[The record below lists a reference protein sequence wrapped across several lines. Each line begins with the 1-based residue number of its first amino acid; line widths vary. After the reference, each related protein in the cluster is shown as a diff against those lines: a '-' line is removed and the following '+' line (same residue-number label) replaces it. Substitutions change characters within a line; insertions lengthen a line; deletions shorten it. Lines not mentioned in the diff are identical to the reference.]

1 MLGNDLVAE
10 TNSSAFGEKLKEQV
24 EERLD
29 FYDKGIAPRKNIDVM
44 KEAIKNNEENAGVGH
59 PEPMVADAEMVDAE
73 PDLPENGDKK
83 KKKRRKTA
91 EADGTA
97 PAVPDANGKAMEIA
111 VVDAEANGEAIQE
124 KKTKKKKKVEI
135 QEAVETPVVQVVGN
149 GEESQAKKKKKKVE
163 NEEAV
168 PAVSEL
174 KKSKKHKTA
183 GNEEVEAS
191 KANPVTPITEKKKKK
206 KKNQQENE

>member
-59 PEPMVADAEMVDAE
+59 PEPTVADAEMVDAE
-73 PDLPENGDKK
+73 PALPENGEKK

-149 GEESQAKKKKKKVE
+149 GEESQEKKKKKVE

-206 KKNQQENE
+206 KKSQQENE